1 MRGVASR
8 SQEME
13 RRSLSAHQAAE
24 PLNLLNDREEFHM
37 RGTTTRRTN
46 RRIATAFLLVAVA
59 SSLVLQTQNV
69 PTTHAASREPV
80 RARHGIVASTN
91 EIASHVGV
99 DIMKR
104 GGNAVDAAIAVAFA
118 LAVTHP
124 AAGNLGGGGF
134 MMIRLNDGRTTAI
147 DYREMAPAAATRNIY
162 LDKNGKVIEG
172 EGGSIEGY
180 RAAGVPGTVRGMELA
195 LKKYGSGKMSWAQL
209 IEPARRLAANG
220 FNVTYTLSRSL
231 RGSREYLSKYPETK
245 RIYLNNGKFHNEGD
259 VFVQPDLAATFA
271 RLQQRGPNE
280 FYTGQTAQLIAADMK
295 RNNGLLTL
303 DDLRGYVAK
312 ERQPLR
318 GNYRG
323 YEVISMPP
331 PSSGGAVLIEMLNIL
346 EGYDFKK
353 MDWASSNRYHLMT
366 EAMRRAFADRAE
378 YMGDTDFAKV
388 PLAGL
393 VDKRYA
399 AQLRNTIDPERASSS
414 EQVKAGKPVGYESDE
429 TTHFTVVDADGNA
442 VANTYTLNNSYG
454 SAVVAKGTGLIM
466 NDEMDDFAAKPGT
479 PNLYGLIQG
488 ERNAVA
494 PRKRPLS
501 AMTPTFV
508 LRKDGSLWFTVGS
521 PGGPTIINTV
531 LDVIT
536 NVIDYGMNIQQAID
550 APRIHHQWLPDEL
563 VFEPYGLSG
572 DTQNAL
578 TARGHKLAKPRY
590 LGDAEGIMIEEKTG
604 VRLGATDPR
613 RSDGLAV
620 GY

>member
-1 MRGVASR
+1 MI
-8 SQEME
+8 
-13 RRSLSAHQAAE
+13 
-24 PLNLLNDREEFHM
+24 NLKRA
-37 RGTTTRRTN
+37 
-46 RRIATAFLLVAVA
+46 IALFLLCFA
-59 SSLVLQTQNV
+59 LVSAPTFPLVIV
-69 PTTHAASREPV
+69 PDTKPALAASREPV

-91 EIASHVGV
+91 ELASRVGV
-99 DIMKR
+99 DILKR

-134 MMIRLNDGRTTAI
+134 MMIRLKGGRTTAI

-195 LKKYGSGKMSWAQL
+195 LKTYGSGKLTWSQL
-209 IEPARRLAANG
+209 IEPARQLAANG
-220 FNVTYTLSRSL
+220 FKVNDALARGL
-231 RGSREYLSKYPETK
+231 RGSRDYLSKYPETK
-245 RIYLNNGKFHNEGD
+245 RIYLNHGKFYHEGD
-259 VFVQPDLAATFA
+259 LFRQPELAATFA

-280 FYTGQTAQLIAADMK
+280 FYEGQTARMIVDDMK
-295 RNNGLLTL
+295 RHNGLITTA
-303 DDLRGYVAK
+303 DMRGYLAK
-312 ERQPLR
+312 EREPLR
-318 GNYRG
+318 GTYRG

-346 EGYDFKK
+346 EGYDLKK
-353 MDWASSNRYHLMT
+353 MDWASSDRYHFMT

-378 YMGDTDFAKV
+378 YMGDTDFVKV
-388 PLAGL
+388 PIAGL
-393 VDKRYA
+393 IDKKYA
-399 AQLRNTIDPERASSS
+399 AQLRSTIDPNRASSS
-414 EQVKAGKPVGYESDE
+414 EQVKAGKPAGYESTE
-429 TTHFTVVDADGNA
+429 TTHFTIVDAEGNA

-454 SAVVAKGTGLIM
+454 SAVVAKGTGVIM

-494 PRKRPLS
+494 PLKRPLS

-536 NVIDYGMNIQQAID
+536 NVIDYNMNIQQAID

-563 VFEPYGLSG
+563 VYEPYGLSG
-572 DTQNAL
+572 DTQKAL
-578 TARGHKLAKPRY
+578 AARGHKLVDQPRY
-590 LGDAEGIMIEEKTG
+590 LGDCEGIMIEEKTG
-604 VRLGATDPR
+604 MRLGATDPR

>member
-1 MRGVASR
+1 MVKRMRALFAPFVIFAFVCVPVTTPSR
-8 SQEME
+8 YG
-13 RRSLSAHQAAE
+13 
-24 PLNLLNDREEFHM
+24 P
-37 RGTTTRRTN
+37 
-46 RRIATAFLLVAVA
+46 
-59 SSLVLQTQNV
+59 V
-69 PTTHAASREPV
+69 PTTVAASREPV
-80 RARHGIVASTN
+80 RARHGVVASTN
-91 EIASHVGV
+91 EVASQVGV

-134 MMIRLNDGRTTAI
+134 MMIRLKDGRSTAI

-162 LDKNGKVIEG
+162 LDKNGNVISG

-195 LKKYGSGKMSWAQL
+195 LTKYGSGKLTWTEL

-220 FNVTYTLSRSL
+220 FTVTNSLARGLRSSRDYLSR
-231 RGSREYLSKYPETK
+231 YPETK
-245 RIYLNNGKFHNEGD
+245 RIYLNNGKFYNEGD
-259 VFVQPDLAATFA
+259 TFVQPDLAATFV

-280 FYTGQTAQLIAADMK
+280 FYEGQTAQLIV
-295 RNNGLLTL
+295 
-303 DDLRGYVAK
+303 DDLKQHEGLITMEDMRGYVAK
-312 ERQPLR
+312 EREPLR

-323 YEVISMPP
+323 YEIISMPP

-346 EGYDFKK
+346 EGYDFTKI
-353 MDWASSNRYHLMT
+353 DWASSERYHLTT

-378 YMGDTDFAKV
+378 YMGDTDFVKV
-388 PLAGL
+388 PIAGL
-393 VDKRYA
+393 IDKKYA
-399 AQLRNTIDPERASSS
+399 AQLRSTINPERASNS
-414 EQVKAGKPVGYESDE
+414 EQVKAGKPLGFESDE
-429 TTHFTVVDADGNA
+429 TTHFTVVDAEGNA

-454 SAVVAKGTGLIM
+454 SAVVAKGTGVIM
-466 NDEMDDFAAKPGT
+466 NDEMDDFAAKPGV

-488 ERNAVA
+488 ERNSVA
-494 PRKRPLS
+494 PHKRPLS

-508 LRKDGSLWFTVGS
+508 LRKDGSFWFTVGS

-536 NVIDYGMNIQQAID
+536 NVIDYNMNIQQAID

-563 VFEPYGLSG
+563 VYEPYGLSG
-572 DTQNAL
+572 DTQKAL
-578 TARGHKLAKPRY
+578 IARGHRLVDKPRY
-590 LGDAEGIMIEEKTG
+590 LGDCEGIMIEAKSG
-604 VRLGATDPR
+604 MRLGATDPR
-613 RSDGLAV
+613 RSDGTAV

>member
-1 MRGVASR
+1 MMRVTR
-8 SQEME
+8 T
-13 RRSLSAHQAAE
+13 
-24 PLNLLNDREEFHM
+24 
-37 RGTTTRRTN
+37 RGTIRLITTAILSVAITASLTFQPDHG
-46 RRIATAFLLVAVA
+46 IA
-59 SSLVLQTQNV
+59 
-69 PTTHAASREPV
+69 THAASREPV
-80 RARHGIVASTN
+80 RARHGVVAATN
-91 EIASHVGV
+91 EIASNVGV

-134 MMIRLNDGRTTAI
+134 MMIRLKDGRTTAI

-162 LDKNGKVIEG
+162 LDQNGNVIEG

-195 LKKYGSGKMSWAQL
+195 LKKYGSGKLTWTQL

-220 FNVTYTLSRSL
+220 FTVNYNLSRSL
-231 RGSREYLSKYPETK
+231 RGSREYLSKYAETK
-245 RIYLNNGKFHNEGD
+245 RIYLNNGKFYNEGD

-280 FYTGQTAQLIAADMK
+280 FYSGQTAQLIAADMK
-295 RNNGLLTL
+295 RHQGLLTL

-353 MDWASSNRYHLMT
+353 MDWASSDRYHLMT

-388 PLAGL
+388 PIAGL
-393 VDKRYA
+393 IDKKYA
-399 AQLRNTIDPERASSS
+399 AQLRTTINPERASSS
-414 EQVKAGKPVGYESDE
+414 EQVKAGKPAGYESEE
-429 TTHFTVVDADGNA
+429 TTHFTVVDTDGNA

-479 PNLYGLIQG
+479 ANLYGLIQG

-578 TARGHKLAKPRY
+578 IARGHKLAKPRY

-604 VRLGATDPR
+604 IRLGATDPR